1 MQNFKTIS
9 FADSCSGKSKVV
21 SLGFAERETDL
32 FFKVAKLSSQ
42 EIRSIISIDTYE
54 MLCRAAEVDKRP
66 ISQFIKAQLSR
77 AIEEGTPFA
86 TSDITFKN
94 SKSIPFQRWYPYAE
108 GYSPDFVTSI
118 ISKYI
123 TEPGLIYEPFAGT
136 GTTIFAS
143 DSMGFSTVYSEVNPV
158 LQFLIDV
165 KLRILALTPSVR
177 VSIANELIAVS
188 KDLLKFNTEED
199 AILRKNYFSAF
210 KHSVYFSDK
219 NFSQILSAKAF
230 IRKLKT
236 GIVKDLI
243 TIIVISSLIPASF
256 LKKQGDLRFRTK
268 KEIEKGIPQFSQIFT
283 EKTNVIIDD
292 LKNSND
298 LSVSYTHD
306 FVVPNAKNIADAK
319 IHDPISYVITSP
331 PYLNGTNYIRNTK
344 LELWFMEYLTSDKD
358 LRYFRNEILTSG
370 INDVKMSASSNANI
384 TDYSDILNVT
394 LEQLKDSAYD
404 IRIPQMAKAYFEEMY
419 GFFKDLRYK
428 LVNGAHIFIDLGDS
442 AFNNIHVKTDLILI
456 ELLQNI
462 GYKLI
467 KNEKLRE
474 RRSRGGMILSQVLI
488 HMVYDN
494 SARWK
499 SNWLFFKHNL
509 PHLKMPFSKKNWGN
523 INHSLCSYQGKLK
536 PAIAHHLI
544 TTFVPKDGVMFDPF
558 VGVGTIPFE
567 ACLNGRI
574 GLGMDISIMAYYISQ
589 AKVGLTKRNL
599 SYDCINKLNEF
610 IQNNTVPIKER
621 KAYEN
626 FGLNRSLKEYYHP
639 NTLNEIL
646 LARHYFKKF
655 RPTNPSEMVVISA
668 LMHILHGNRP
678 YALSRRSHPITP
690 YAPSGAFVY
699 KDLIAKLKEKV
710 DRFYS
715 ETVPANFYPGEIFL
729 QDSTL
734 MWPENVSNLDAIITS
749 PPFFDSTRFYN
760 ANWIRLWFSGWEP
773 TDFKT
778 MPNSYIDER
787 QKKSFS
793 VYYPIF
799 QQAKDRLKNGGVM
812 VLHLGK
818 SPKCNMGE
826 ELMRIAHKWFS
837 HSELFDENV
846 SHCKTFGIKD
856 IGTVTDHQYL
866 VLY

>member
-1 MQNFKTIS
+1 MQNFKTVS
-9 FADSCSGKSKVV
+9 FADSLSGKSKIV
-21 SLGFAERETDL
+21 SLGFTERESDL

-42 EIRSIISIDTYE
+42 EIRRVISIDTYE
-54 MLCRAAEVDKRP
+54 SLCMAAEVDKRP
-66 ISQFIKAQLSR
+66 ISQFIKAQLSK
-77 AIEEGTPFA
+77 AIDIGAPFA
-86 TSDITFKN
+86 ISDITFKN

-123 TEPGLIYEPFAGT
+123 TESGLVYEPFAGT

-143 DSMGFSTVYSEVNPV
+143 DSMGFSTIYSEINPV

-165 KLRILALTPSVR
+165 KLRVLTLSPSARIPLAK
-177 VSIANELIAVS
+177 ELVAIS
-188 KDLLKFNTEED
+188 NDLLKFNTKED
-199 AILRKNYFSAF
+199 IIIRENYLSVF
-210 KHSVYFSDK
+210 KHSVYFSDE

-243 TIIVISSLIPASF
+243 TIAAISSLIPSSY
-256 LKKQGDLRFRTK
+256 LKKQGDLRFKTK
-268 KEIEKGIPQFSQIFT
+268 KEIEKGIPLFSQVFFD
-283 EKTNVIIDD
+283 KVNIIVDD
-292 LKNSND
+292 LNNSKD
-298 LSVSYTHD
+298 LYISHSHS
-306 FVVPNAKNIADAK
+306 FGVPNAKNIADAD
-319 IHDPISYVITSP
+319 IHVPISYVITSP

-358 LRYFRNEILTSG
+358 LRHFRNEILTSG
-370 INDVKMSASSNANI
+370 INDVKKSESIEFNI
-384 TDYSDILNVT
+384 EDYSKILKT
-394 LEQLKDSAYD
+394 TIERLEDSAYD
-404 IRIPQMAKAYFEEMY
+404 VRIPQMAKAYSEEMY
-419 GFFKDLRYK
+419 GFFRDLRPK
-428 LVNGAHIFIDLGDS
+428 LANGAQIFIDLGDS

-456 ELLQNI
+456 ELLQSL
-462 GYKLI
+462 GYRLV
-467 KNEKLRE
+467 KNETLRE

-488 HMVYDN
+488 HLTYDN
-494 SARWK
+494 AYWE
-499 SNWLFFKHNL
+499 SNWASFKKNL
-509 PHLKMPFSKKNWGN
+509 PHQKLPFCKKNWGS

-544 TTFVPKDGVMFDPF
+544 TTFVPDGGVMFDPF

-567 ACLNGRI
+567 ACLNGRTGI
-574 GLGMDISIMAYYISQ
+574 GMDISVMAYFISQ
-589 AKVGLTKRNL
+589 AKIGITQKEI
-599 SYDCINKLNEF
+599 SYDCINRLNEF
-610 IQNNTVPIKER
+610 LHNHGVPVKER
-621 KAYEN
+621 KRYVN
-626 FGLNRSLKEYYHP
+626 FGLNRSLKDYYHP
-639 NTLNEIL
+639 KTLNEIL
-646 LARHYFKKF
+646 LARRFFNMF
-655 RPTNPSEMVVISA
+655 RPSNPSEMVVISS
-668 LMHILHGNRP
+668 LLHILHGNRP
-678 YALSRRSHPITP
+678 YALSRKSHPITP
-690 YAPSGAFVY
+690 YAPSGEFVY
-699 KDLIAKLKEKV
+699 KDLIEKLRDKV

-715 ETVPANFYPGEIFL
+715 EEVPSNFQAGEVFL

-734 MWPENVSNLDAIITS
+734 TWPENVSNLDAIISS

-787 QKKSFS
+787 QKKSLS

-799 QQAKDRLKNGGVM
+799 QQAKERLKNGGVM

-818 SPKCNMGE
+818 SHKCNMGE
-826 ELMRIAHKWFS
+826 ELMRIAHKWFT
-837 HSELFDENV
+837 HTELFDENV
-846 SHCKTFGIKD
+846 SHCNTFGIKD